1 MLQRIVTIACRRSV
15 CLYIQEC
22 VEISGY
28 LVDITAGGTMTFKR
42 REMASALEART
53 KFPQL
58 VTGEEKRVRFV
69 VVHGLELVER
79 PNMPPEDAEWYVIS
93 LPNYT
98 CSSGVRVMPRIGVT
112 EPQTN
117 YPG

>member
-1 MLQRIVTIACRRSV
+1 MDVV
-15 CLYIQEC
+15 
-22 VEISGY
+22 
-28 LVDITAGGTMTFKR
+28 AGGSMTFKR

-79 PNMPPEDAEWYVIS
+79 PNMRPEDAEWFVIS
-93 LPNYT
+93 CP
-98 CSSGVRVMPRIGVT
+98 
-112 EPQTN
+112 
-117 YPG
+117 

>member
-1 MLQRIVTIACRRSV
+1 MRPL
-15 CLYIQEC
+15 
-22 VEISGY
+22 
-28 LVDITAGGTMTFKR
+28 DIIAGGNTTFKR

-79 PNMPPEDAEWYVIS
+79 PNLSPEDAEWSVFLMYH
-93 LPNYT
+93 
-98 CSSGVRVMPRIGVT
+98 
-112 EPQTN
+112 
-117 YPG
+117 

>member
-1 MLQRIVTIACRRSV
+1 MKCKGKLNIMDVV
-15 CLYIQEC
+15 
-22 VEISGY
+22 
-28 LVDITAGGTMTFKR
+28 AGGPMTFKR

-79 PNMPPEDAEWYVIS
+79 PNMLPEDAEWFVIS
-93 LPNYT
+93 CP
-98 CSSGVRVMPRIGVT
+98 
-112 EPQTN
+112 
-117 YPG
+117 

>member
-1 MLQRIVTIACRRSV
+1 
-15 CLYIQEC
+15 
-22 VEISGY
+22 
-28 LVDITAGGTMTFKR
+28 MTFKR

-79 PNMPPEDAEWYVIS
+79 PNIPPDDAEWYVSSYLFPLFVYHMS
-93 LPNYT
+93 LCVYLFVCIPLD
-98 CSSGVRVMPRIGVT
+98 VDLA
-112 EPQTN
+112 
-117 YPG
+117 

>member
-1 MLQRIVTIACRRSV
+1 MKCKGKLNV
-15 CLYIQEC
+15 
-22 VEISGY
+22 
-28 LVDITAGGTMTFKR
+28 VDVVAGGSMTFKR

-79 PNMPPEDAEWYVIS
+79 PNMLPEDAEWFVIS
-93 LPNYT
+93 CP
-98 CSSGVRVMPRIGVT
+98 
-112 EPQTN
+112 
-117 YPG
+117 

>member
-1 MLQRIVTIACRRSV
+1 
-15 CLYIQEC
+15 
-22 VEISGY
+22 
-28 LVDITAGGTMTFKR
+28 MTFKR

-79 PNMPPEDAEWYVIS
+79 PNIPPDDAEWFKRLTGRHDVQVCESDYKFFAARVKHRRAPQHSLSS
-93 LPNYT
+93 LPVLSVIPH
-98 CSSGVRVMPRIGVT
+98 SSLVDPSLFGFWLERYKCDKV
-112 EPQTN
+112 
-117 YPG
+117 